1 MAKIGVDVGGT
12 FTDIILES
20 EKIGGDSGGVMVHKV
35 PSTPEDQSIGVIRGI
50 TEICDKAGVAL
61 GDIEKVVHGTTIAT
75 NAVIEYDGAE
85 VGMLTTRGF
94 RDILHLARHKRPH
107 NFSMQFDVPWQSK
120 PLVKRRNRIP
130 VSERIL
136 PPDGRIEEALNEDD
150 VRAAAELLK
159 KRGVDAV
166 IICFI
171 YSFLNNTHEQRAKE
185 IVKEI
190 LPDTYVSCSSEVADV
205 IREYERFST
214 AAMNAFIGPRTSFY
228 LRNLES
234 ALRAQGVN
242 AEIRV
247 MQSNGGVTTIEGGSE
262 RPVTILMSGPAGGV
276 IGGKWAGELS
286 GVENLITVDIGGTS
300 ADISVVPRGE
310 VRIMNPRDTMVG
322 GYPILSPM
330 IDLASIGAGGGS
342 IAYVDEGGAFRVGP
356 RSAGANPGPACYGKG
371 GEEPTVTD
379 AQVVLG
385 RLDAEQ
391 FLGGGVAI
399 DPALSTKAIED
410 NLCTKLNM
418 SVEEAAL
425 GVIRVLNSN
434 MALEIRANS
443 VAKGIDPR
451 DYALV
456 AFGGAGP
463 LHGVALAKTVA
474 ARETIVPP
482 APGINAAIGLLA
494 TDMQYEFTRSALIT
508 ISTAEQGELDKLNGQ
523 LDELV
528 ALADAALDADDIAPE
543 DRKFTRV
550 AECRYQGQGFEL
562 RAEFPD
568 GTVSAKNKQVVIENF
583 HESHRRDYGHAFEEQ
598 NVEIITLR
606 VIATAATE
614 KLSWPALEAGE
625 GHNPEAAVMYT
636 RPTTFDSGET
646 LDTPRYDRGK
656 LKSGQTVA
664 GPAIII
670 QHDSTS
676 LIPPGYTAEV
686 TQYGNLRVREAT

>member
-568 GTVSAKNKQVVIENF
+568 GTVSAENKQVVIENF